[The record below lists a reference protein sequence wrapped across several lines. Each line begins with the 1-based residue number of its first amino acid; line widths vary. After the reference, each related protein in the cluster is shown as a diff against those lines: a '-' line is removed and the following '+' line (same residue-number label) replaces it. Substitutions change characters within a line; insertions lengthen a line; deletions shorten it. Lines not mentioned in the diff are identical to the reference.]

1 MDARALKIFSAIF
14 MHKFFHDRP
23 DAKELFETLAAQKG
37 LPPAVVEKDY
47 WVMHCLWGLNQQG
60 LHFEMK
66 GGTSLS
72 KGWLVIE
79 RFSEDIDIRFEPPPK
94 LNVKG
99 DKPAHVLA
107 RFEFYD
113 ALAAKIKIPGV
124 TVNRSRVYDDD
135 KAQNGGIGLKYDSFF
150 MPGTEIGLKP
160 EVLLEA
166 GFARTAP
173 NEPRDFSSWAL
184 DKALAAGLE
193 VEDTR
198 AVGIKCFNPEFTFV
212 DKLQTICRRFRQWR
226 DRNDPQKDLPRQ
238 FSRHYYDL
246 YMLLAVDRVKQFIGT
261 PAYETYKAE
270 KIKGADAEEFAARSA
285 FTLPDAGTYNLFEKE
300 FKALNG
306 LLLSPGPSFKE
317 VIERIRVWSPRF

>member
-1 MDARALKIFSAIF
+1 MRKL
-14 MHKFFHDRP
+14 FHDRP
-23 DAKELFETLAAQKG
+23 DARELFETLAAQKG

-47 WVMHCLWGLNQQG
+47 WVMHCLWGLQQSG

-72 KGWLVIE
+72 KGWRVIE

-99 DKPAHVLA
+99 GKPAHIAA
-107 RFEFYD
+107 RFDFYD
-113 ALAAKIKIPGV
+113 ALASKIKIPGI
-124 TVNRSRVYDDD
+124 TVSRSRVYDDD
-135 KAQNGGIGLKYDSFF
+135 KAQNGGISLKYDSFF
-150 MPGTEIGLKP
+150 APDPGPGLKP

-184 DKALAAGLE
+184 DKALSAGLE
-193 VEDTR
+193 VADNR
-198 AVGIKCFNPEFTFV
+198 AQSVKCFNPEYTFV
-212 DKLQTICRRFRQWR
+212 DKLQTVCRRFRQWR
-226 DRNDPQKDLPRQ
+226 NRNDPQQDRPRQ

-285 FTLPDAGTYNLFEKE
+285 FTLPDAGAYALFEKE

-306 LLLSPGPSFKE
+306 LLLAPGPSFKD
-317 VIERIRVWSPRF
+317 VIKKLREWSPLF

>member
-1 MDARALKIFSAIF
+1 METPALKKLSARS
-14 MHKFFHDRP
+14 MLDFFHARP

-47 WVMHCLWGLNQQG
+47 WIMHCLWGLKRSG
-60 LHFEMK
+60 LSFEMK

-72 KGWLVIE
+72 KGWRVIE
-79 RFSEDIDIRFEPPPK
+79 RFSEDIDIRFEPPPE

-99 DKPAHVLA
+99 DKPAQIKA

-113 ALAAKIKIPGV
+113 ALAAKIKIPGI
-124 TVNRSRVYDDD
+124 TAARNRVYDAD
-135 KAQNGGIGLKYDSFF
+135 KAQNGGISLKYDSFF
-150 MPGTEIGLKP
+150 APDPGLGLNP
-160 EVLLEA
+160 DVLLEA

-184 DKALAAGLE
+184 DKALSAGLE
-193 VEDTR
+193 VADNR
-198 AVGIKCFNPEFTFV
+198 AAGIKCFNPEYTFV

-226 DRNDPQKDLPRQ
+226 DRNDQQKDRPRQ

-246 YMLLAVDRVKQFIGT
+246 YMLLAVDRVKKFIGT
-261 PAYETYKAE
+261 PDYEKYKKE
-270 KIKGADAEEFAARSA
+270 KLKGADAREFASRAA
-285 FTLPDAGTYNLFEKE
+285 FTLPDAGAYGLFEKE
-300 FKALNG
+300 FKALNS

-317 VIERIRVWSPRF
+317 VIERIRAYSPGF

>member
-1 MDARALKIFSAIF
+1 MEGPGLKGLSAKS
-14 MHKFFHDRP
+14 MLKFFHSRP

-47 WVMHCLWGLNQQG
+47 WVMHCLWGLKQLG
-60 LHFEMK
+60 LSFEMK

-72 KGWLVIE
+72 KGWRVIE
-79 RFSEDIDIRFEPPPK
+79 RFSEDIDIRFEPPVE
-94 LNVKG
+94 LSVKG
-99 DKPAHVLA
+99 DKPAQVVA
-107 RFEFYD
+107 RFAFYD

-124 TVNRSRVYDDD
+124 TVGRSRVYDDE
-135 KAQNGGIGLKYDSFF
+135 KAQNGGIGLKYESFF
-150 MPGTEIGLKP
+150 MPGPEIGLKP

-184 DKALAAGLE
+184 DKALDAGLE
-193 VEDTR
+193 VADNR
-198 AVGIKCFNPEFTFV
+198 AMGIRCFNPEYTFV

-226 DRNDPQKDLPRQ
+226 DRNDPQKDRPRQ

-270 KIKGADAEEFAARSA
+270 KIKGADAQEFAARSA
-285 FTLPDAGTYNLFEKE
+285 FTLPDAGAYGLFEKE
-300 FKALNG
+300 FKTLSS
-306 LLLSPGPSFKE
+306 LLLAPGPSFRE
-317 VIERIRVWSPRF
+317 VVERLREYSPRY